1 MLGDELLLDELVL
14 QVLVLVFLQELRE
27 DLPYYHML
35 HTLLATSNYCNSCD
49 EPLQDALPLESD
61 TVASMLHLHDL

>member
-1 MLGDELLLDELVL
+1 MPGDELLLDEPVL
-14 QVLVLVFLQELRE
+14 QELVLVVLQELRE
-27 DLPYYHML
+27 DLLYYHRP

-61 TVASMLHLHDL
+61 TVASMLRLHDL